1 VFTNTKP
8 YILCN
13 CWQLQTGGLAYNNLH
28 AHIHATILFQSM
40 CHLALG
46 SPCTRWNSVSD
57 SLPLPHWQSMCH
69 LALGSPCTRWN
80 SVSDSLPLPHW
91 QLTVSLWL
99 QYCSEGIRHVRSI
112 KVVLHISLPK
122 RISKGLTP
130 KVLWWFEAQNCLITP
145 ILKSSYS
152 YYFFEFFYW
161 IHS

>member
-28 AHIHATILFQSM
+28 AHIHATILF
-40 CHLALG
+40 
-46 SPCTRWNSVSD
+46 
-57 SLPLPHWQSMCH
+57 QSMCH